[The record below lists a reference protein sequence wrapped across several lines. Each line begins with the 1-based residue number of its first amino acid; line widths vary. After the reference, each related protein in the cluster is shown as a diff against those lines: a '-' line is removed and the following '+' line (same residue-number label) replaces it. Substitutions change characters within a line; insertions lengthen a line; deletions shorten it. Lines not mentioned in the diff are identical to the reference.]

1 MTPVKRNLTVLVA
14 ALGAAISLSCG
25 GVRATRSANPRA
37 DDSARAGALSSV
49 RFEDHTREIVGDAL
63 KLIAKNQREGAPL
76 DQRWYAMRRFQENLR
91 RILEAREVRFYGGRE
106 IDVRSVIA
114 NQYVSLTPFEPGQS
128 SSEIRLFA
136 ARRDGDG
143 FDLVIIG
150 QNGREV
156 ALKTAIR
163 LIYLFKFSDEKIK
176 GARAGGLNAFVQRIK
191 IFLSSIT
198 PKQEFTAFFERYG
211 IDNPDAVFIGFQGD
225 TRAVLKQAGIED
237 PKRYSNDSLRVNWY
251 PDANGKKVL
260 VVSIN
265 GNRIFAGRAGDLI
278 KAIFETFHTAPRALV
293 FFGSGGAIA
302 DADLVGRIV
311 VPTVVVQDDFF
322 IPDQRGGKLA
332 QIVPNCAAPLL
343 PIRSAHVSVENAV
356 VETTTWAALKS
367 RKWITTVDQ
376 ELYHVVNAVNA
387 LPQGG
392 DLRFFAGILV
402 TDDVSTLNAG
412 DEITLQNAQ
421 DTIAR
426 TATVRRAFIAKILEE
441 IGITRE
447 TVETGRST
455 ADGAQPSNLC
465 ASARPRR

>member
-1 MTPVKRNLTVLVA
+1 MTPVKRNLTVLA
-14 ALGAAISLSCG
+14 ASLGAALLLSCG
-25 GVRATRSANPRA
+25 GVRATHSTNPRA
-37 DDSARAGALSSV
+37 EDRARVGALSSV
-49 RFEDHTREIVGDAL
+49 RFEDHTREIVGEAL

-76 DQRWYAMRRFQENLR
+76 DQRWYAFRRFQDNIQL
-91 RILEAREVRFYGGRE
+91 IFKAREIRFYGGRE
-106 IDVRSVIA
+106 IDVRSVVA
-114 NQYVSLTPFEPGQS
+114 NQYASLTPFESAQS
-128 SSEIRLFA
+128 SSEIRLFT
-136 ARRDGDG
+136 ARRDSDG

-176 GARAGGLNAFVQRIK
+176 GARADGLTAFVQRIK

-198 PKQEFTAFFERYG
+198 PKQEFMDFFERYE
-211 IDNPDAVFIGFQGD
+211 IDNPEAVFIGFQGD
-225 TRAVLKQAGIED
+225 TRAVLKQAGIEG
-237 PKRYSNDSLRVNWY
+237 PKRYSDDSLRVNWY
-251 PDANGKKVL
+251 PKADGKKVL

-265 GNRIFAGRAGDLI
+265 GNRIFASRAGDLI
-278 KAIFETFHTAPRALV
+278 KAIFETFHPAPRALV

-302 DADLVGRIV
+302 NADLVGRIV
-311 VPTVVVQDDFF
+311 APTVVVQDDFF
-322 IPDQRGGKLA
+322 IPDQRRGKLA
-332 QIVPNCAAPLL
+332 QIVPNCAASLL
-343 PIRSAHVSVENAV
+343 SLRSAHVSVANAV

-367 RKWITTVDQ
+367 RKRITTVDQ
-376 ELYHVVNAVNA
+376 ELYHVVSAVNA
-387 LPQGG
+387 LPHGD

-426 TATVRRAFIAKILEE
+426 TAAVRRAFIGKILEE
-441 IGITRE
+441 IGIAR
-447 TVETGRST
+447 VIAETGRST
-455 ADGAQPSNLC
+455 ADRDQPSNLC